1 MPILHWRSSGR
12 DPMQGSQSGNGIE
25 AAVSRR
31 RRMKHACNASK
42 SHGGHVAVR
51 AHVPLPAALLSAGAG
66 GAART
71 R

>member
-1 MPILHWRSSGR
+1 
-12 DPMQGSQSGNGIE
+12 
-25 AAVSRR
+25 
-31 RRMKHACNASK
+31 MKHARIASK
-42 SHGGHVAVR
+42 CRSDHVAVR

>member
-1 MPILHWRSSGR
+1 MEG
-12 DPMQGSQSGNGIE
+12 DQSGSGIE
-25 AAVSRR
+25 TAVSRR